1 MLLPHFVLKVSNFSH
16 VTVLEPDLGGLVIQ
30 TIQTLIWGV
39 GGSPPQISKFRP
51 QFDLKMRG
59 AGQAPRAPPLD
70 RPLCNNLVIFIRGNV
85 TGWSGCQLCNWVILA
100 LTVSWSY
107 ILSSSD
113 P

>member
-16 VTVLEPDLGGLVIQ
+16 VTVPDPDLGGLVIQ
-30 TIQTLIWGV
+30 TIQTSYGGWGV
-39 GGSPPQISKFRP
+39 SPQISKFRP

-59 AGQAPRAPPLD
+59 AGQAPRAPLLD

-85 TGWSGCQLCNWVILA
+85 TGWSGCQHCNWVILA
-100 LTVSWSY
+100 LTASWSY